1 MIGAAGAAE
10 PLLAAGG
17 PSYDDFG
24 KWMAVLALYDVVFC
38 LVGYAV
44 YDFVLED

>member
-1 MIGAAGAAE
+1 MIGAAEAAA

-17 PSYDDFG
+17 VSYDGFG
-24 KWMAVLALYDVVFC
+24 KWMGVLALYDVVFL

-44 YDFVLED
+44 YEFVLED